1 MNNNPSSFI
10 NINEKRGLPRRYKVN
25 QVVRWITIIVGL
37 FLIYAAV
44 SLYFKVNTES
54 PTLQKVIPFI
64 ILFLTFDSLS
74 RNLFTANT
82 IVFSKEFLKFT
93 FIGKKPVIIP
103 FTSMKRMELYIKKKR
118 TITILYNEGEIE
130 KKFYFSM
137 AFPNMLEIINSI
149 AELAPHLEYDEYFK
163 KLVITE
169 EDKRKIAALTE
180 AQKNS

>member
-1 MNNNPSSFI
+1 
-10 NINEKRGLPRRYKVN
+10 
-25 QVVRWITIIVGL
+25 
-37 FLIYAAV
+37 
-44 SLYFKVNTES
+44 
-54 PTLQKVIPFI
+54 
-64 ILFLTFDSLS
+64 
-74 RNLFTANT
+74 
-82 IVFSKEFLKFT
+82 
-93 FIGKKPVIIP
+93 
-103 FTSMKRMELYIKKKR
+103 MELYIKKKR